1 MLGFRAH
8 ALTTREQADGVE
20 LAHVRWWTRE
30 EFGADIAAGD
40 LLLPSRVS
48 IARRLI
54 EDWYGGPIEDAAD
67 WARP

>member
-1 MLGFRAH
+1 
-8 ALTTREQADGVE
+8 
-20 LAHVRWWTRE
+20 
-30 EFGADIAAGD
+30 
-40 LLLPSRVS
+40 VS